1 MNRFIVAESNKC
13 IGCRTCEV
21 ACVVSHQASQDCST
35 VSPEAFLPRI
45 RVVKTGMLSTAA
57 VCRQCEDAPCGA
69 VCPTHAISRTGDFIA
84 VDQARC
90 IGCKTCMLACPYG
103 AMEVVTA
110 GVNQAQALKC
120 DLCFHRET
128 GPACVEACPT
138 SALRCM
144 DPLQLEQISAEKRRR
159 AAAWETVMRSL
170 PARRARSLR
179 PEFSLPPQF
188 FPAPAHS
195 SCAYTDAYA
204 ATAYRDQGRNSRQAP
219 SVRPAF

>member
-21 ACVVSHQASQDCST
+21 ACAVSHQALQDCAALSA
-35 VSPEAFLPRI
+35 EAFLPRI
-45 RVVKTGMLSTAA
+45 LVVKTGTLSTAA

-69 VCPTHAISRTGDFIA
+69 VCPTQAISRKGDFIA

-103 AMEVVTA
+103 AMEVTA
-110 GVNQAQALKC
+110 VAPNQVQALKC
-120 DLCFHRET
+120 DLCFHRDA

-144 DPLQLEQISAEKRRR
+144 DPQQLEQISAEKRRR
-159 AAAWETVMRSL
+159 AAAW
-170 PARRARSLR
+170 
-179 PEFSLPPQF
+179 
-188 FPAPAHS
+188 
-195 SCAYTDAYA
+195 
-204 ATAYRDQGRNSRQAP
+204 
-219 SVRPAF
+219 